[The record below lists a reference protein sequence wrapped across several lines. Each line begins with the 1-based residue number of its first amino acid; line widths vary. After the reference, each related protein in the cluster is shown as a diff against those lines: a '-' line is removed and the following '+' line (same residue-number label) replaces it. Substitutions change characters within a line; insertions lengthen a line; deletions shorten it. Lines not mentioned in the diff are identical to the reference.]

1 MSIYEG
7 FRVNGDV
14 ALFFWFCS
22 VVDVDYALAFG
33 KIEHADVIVI
43 GAYVVIIDI
52 RCIIV
57 STVCQ
62 IVLFSSQYQF
72 IPNFNHS

>member
-14 ALFFWFCS
+14 ALFFWFCF

-43 GAYVVIIDI
+43 GNALEEDVTILNEIMFELREWQRD
-52 RCIIV
+52 
-57 STVCQ
+57 
-62 IVLFSSQYQF
+62 
-72 IPNFNHS
+72 